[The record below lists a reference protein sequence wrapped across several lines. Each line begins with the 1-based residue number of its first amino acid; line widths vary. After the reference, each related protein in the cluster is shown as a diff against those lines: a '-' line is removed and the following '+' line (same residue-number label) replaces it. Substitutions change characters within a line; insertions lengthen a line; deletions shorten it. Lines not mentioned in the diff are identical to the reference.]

1 MEINFTLPFPDFF
14 DFQFFSQLF
23 LISSRVMIGF
33 MAEELPEFLRRGDGY
48 DLKALVAIL
57 ALKVSKLE
65 EELSKLKTG

>member
-1 MEINFTLPFPDFF
+1 
-14 DFQFFSQLF
+14 
-23 LISSRVMIGF
+23 MIGF